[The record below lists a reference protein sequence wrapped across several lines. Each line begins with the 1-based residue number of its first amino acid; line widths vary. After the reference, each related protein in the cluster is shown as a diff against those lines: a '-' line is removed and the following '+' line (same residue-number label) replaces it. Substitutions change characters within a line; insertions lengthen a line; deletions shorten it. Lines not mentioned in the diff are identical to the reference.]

1 MTEDARSGDIS
12 GFTWVCRYYRYL
24 HPGEDRDP
32 CIDVATKQ
40 VWLPATG
47 DAFAICEQHFDQE
60 AEAHQLEV
68 LREL

>member
-1 MTEDARSGDIS
+1 M
-12 GFTWVCRYYRYL
+12 CRYYRYL